1 MATTS
6 GVQPPPPFISCPGE
20 PSTDWRAWLTAF
32 DTYLTASGLNAA
44 EVRDERNISLLLQC
58 IGMEGQRLF
67 ATLGTSE
74 TYKGTRE
81 RLKQSFGKTKNVIV
95 QRYKIKQRYQR
106 QGECAKEYVSTLR
119 ELALS

>member
-6 GVQPPPPFISCPGE
+6 GVHPLPPFLSCPGE

-44 EVRDERNISLLLQC
+44 EVRDERKRALLLHC
-58 IGMEGQRLF
+58 IGIEGQRIF

-74 TYKGTRE
+74 TYREARE
-81 RLKQSFGKTKNVIV
+81 RLT
-95 QRYKIKQRYQR
+95 
-106 QGECAKEYVSTLR
+106 
-119 ELALS
+119 